1 VAMSRVKRKENLY
14 FFGFNIEGRSQFDIA
29 FDLHYLTI
37 MSEIEKE

>member
-14 FFGFNIEGRSQFDIA
+14 FFGSNMEERSQFDIA
-29 FDLHYLTI
+29 FDLHSLNI